1 MIRTSGYR
9 AQLRISLSAALALML
24 MAPAAAPALD
34 LTAELL
40 LGNMNLDWSGTAPV
54 AAADY
59 PADLWVY
66 GAKLSLNERLGDAF
80 VLETSYATDPILRH
94 ILRSVVAYE
103 SGIVRIAAGPVLG
116 AFNTAATPI
125 KAGISVGLRVDLPGW
140 AFVSARA
147 DSSMG
152 AGLISEGDYAQE
164 LAELQAGW
172 YVYNAICSA
181 SVLTRK
187 FYHVVAPGDILADS
201 SNRYAFGVDV
211 FKKGSPYRVKLDFGY
226 QDITR
231 SYPDLSIDKLGIVF
245 IGARINAAV
254 SPTLNII
261 ADLESGVYAF
271 GLEALAGRGP
281 DPNAFLFRASVGVGL
296 KLGRQGAPADV
307 PPLRDEA
314 LE

>member
-1 MIRTSGYR
+1 MSTTR
-9 AQLRISLSAALALML
+9 AQLRISILAAVAATLLA
-24 MAPAAAPALD
+24 PSPVSALD

-40 LGNMNLDWSGTAPV
+40 LGNMNMDWSATSPV
-54 AAADY
+54 SAAEY
-59 PADLWVY
+59 PANLWVY
-66 GAKLSLNERLGDAF
+66 GAEISLTERLGDAF
-80 VLETSYATDPILRH
+80 VLETSYVTDPILRH

-116 AFNTAATPI
+116 AFNTASTPI

-152 AGLISEGDYAQE
+152 AGLIAVGDYAQE

-187 FYHVVAPGDILADS
+187 FYHVVAAGDILADS

-231 SYPDLSIDKLGIVF
+231 SYPDLTIDKLGIVF
-245 IGARINAAV
+245 IGARLNAAV
-254 SPTLNII
+254 SPMLNII
-261 ADLESGVYAF
+261 ADLESSVYAF

-281 DPNAFLFRASVGVGL
+281 DSNAFIFRASLGVGL
-296 KLGRQGAPADV
+296 KLGQQNA
-307 PPLRDEA
+307 PPLRDET

>member
-1 MIRTSGYR
+1 MIRSSGYR
-9 AQLRISLSAALALML
+9 AQLGISLVAALAALL
-24 MAPAAAPALD
+24 MAPAAASALD

-40 LGNMNLDWSGTAPV
+40 LGNMNLDWGGTSPV
-54 AAADY
+54 AAAAY

-66 GAKLSLNERLGDAF
+66 GAEITLTERLGDAF

-94 ILRSVVAYE
+94 ILRSAIAYE

-152 AGLISEGDYAQE
+152 AGLIAEGDYAQE

-187 FYHVVAPGDILADS
+187 FYHVIAPGDILADS

-231 SYPDLSIDKLGIVF
+231 SYPDTTIDKLGIVF
-245 IGARINAAV
+245 IGARLNAAL
-254 SPTLNII
+254 SPTLSII

-281 DPNAFLFRASVGVGL
+281 DPNAFIFRASLGVGL
-296 KLGRQGAPADV
+296 KLGTQSAPL
-307 PPLRDEA
+307 PEEA
-314 LE
+314 SSP